1 MTKVNLIHK
10 SCKYADLIIEKI
22 SEDRIRDIVF
32 ECWKDAYAAGYA
44 AGVKTESEYPHKED
58 MGR

>member
-22 SEDRIRDIVF
+22 SE
-32 ECWKDAYAAGYA
+32 
-44 AGVKTESEYPHKED
+44 YPHKED